1 MNTNSQSS
9 QRPFRQVVCVILDG
23 VGAGE
28 APDAAA
34 FGDAGS
40 NSLGNTAVQVGSLR
54 LPALGR
60 LGLGNILPIEG
71 VPPAASP
78 AGFFGKM
85 APASAGKDSTSGHW
99 ELMGCV
105 VDRPF
110 PVYPS
115 GFPPEVVAEFEKR
128 IGVKV
133 IGNKAASGT
142 AIIEELGE
150 MHLSTGRPI
159 LYTSQDSVFQLAAH
173 ESVMPADELYRV
185 CEIARSMLAGPHG
198 VARVIARPFAGE
210 KGGFYRTSGRRDFSL
225 PPPSRTVLDGLL
237 DAGVPVHAI
246 GKIHDLFCDRG
257 ISSCLP
263 TRNNREGIEA
273 TIEAARRGD
282 RPFVFTNL
290 IDFDMM
296 WGHRN
301 DARAYALGLEE
312 FDSYLAALA
321 EGLGPE
327 TLLIITS
334 DHGNDPT
341 TASTDHSREYVP
353 LIVYHRRADG
363 VRGKRDLGTRR
374 TFADVGRTIA
384 HNFGLR
390 EEFPGTSFLPD
401 IVGFDGRDQD

>member
-1 MNTNSQSS
+1 MNTNSQRSYG
-9 QRPFRQVVCVILDG
+9 PFRQVVCIVLDG

-40 NSLGNTAVQVGSLR
+40 NSLGNTAIQVGSLR
-54 LPALGR
+54 LPSLGR

-78 AGFFGKM
+78 AGFHGKM

-115 GFPPEVVAEFEKR
+115 GFPPDLVDEFER
-128 IGVKV
+128 LIGRKV

-142 AIIEELGE
+142 EIIEELGP
-150 MHLSTGRPI
+150 MHLSTGMPI

-173 ESVMPADELYRV
+173 EKVTPANELYRFCV
-185 CEIARSMLAGPHG
+185 IARSLLQGAHG
-198 VARVIARPFAGE
+198 VARVIARPFAGDP
-210 KGGFYRTSGRRDFSL
+210 GGFYRTSGRRDFSL
-225 PPPSRTVLDGLL
+225 PPPARTVLDAL
-237 DAGVPVHAI
+237 DGAGIAVHAI
-246 GKIHDLFCDRG
+246 GKIHDLFRGRG
-257 ISSCLP
+257 ISSHEP
-263 TRNNREGIEA
+263 TQNNREGIEA
-273 TIEAARRGD
+273 TIQAALRTD

-312 FDSYLAALA
+312 FDSYLAVLLDRMGA
-321 EGLGPE
+321 G
-327 TLLIITS
+327 TLLVITS

-353 LIVYHRRADG
+353 LIVYHRGLDG
-363 VRGKRDLGTRR
+363 LRGERSLGTRR

-384 HNFGLR
+384 HNFGLSGD
-390 EEFPGTSFLPD
+390 FPGTSFLFD
-401 IVGFDGRDQD
+401 IVA

>member
-1 MNTNSQSS
+1 MNTNPSASS
-9 QRPFRQVVCVILDG
+9 LRFRQVICIVLDG

-40 NSLGNTAVQVGSLR
+40 NSLANTAVQVGSLR

-78 AGFFGKM
+78 AGFYGKM
-85 APASAGKDSTSGHW
+85 VPVSAGKDSTSGHW

-115 GFPPEVVAEFEKR
+115 GFPTELVGEFER
-128 IGVKV
+128 LIGRKV
-133 IGNKAASGT
+133 IGNKPASGT
-142 AIIEELGE
+142 EIIEELGPA
-150 MHLSTGRPI
+150 HLSTGRPI

-173 ESVMPADELYRV
+173 EKVSPANELYRF
-185 CEIARSMLAGPHG
+185 CEIARSLLRGPHG

-210 KGGFYRTSGRRDFSL
+210 PGGFYRTSGRRDFSL
-225 PPPSRTVLDGLL
+225 PPPAPTVLDAL
-237 DAGVPVHAI
+237 DGAGVAVHAI
-246 GKIHDLFCDRG
+246 GKIHDLFCGRG
-257 ISSCLP
+257 ISSHEP
-263 TRNNREGIEA
+263 TKSNREGIEA
-273 TIEAARRGD
+273 TMRAALRTD
-282 RPFVFTNL
+282 RSFVFTNL

-312 FDSYLAALA
+312 FDSYLAVLLDRI
-321 EGLGPE
+321 GDG

-341 TASTDHSREYVP
+341 TASTDHSREHVP
-353 LIVYHRRADG
+353 LIVYHRDLEG
-363 VRGKRDLGTRR
+363 VRGERSLGTRS
-374 TFADVGRTIA
+374 TFADLGRTIA
-384 HNFGLR
+384 HNFGLSG
-390 EEFPGTSFLPD
+390 EFPGTSFLYD
-401 IVGFDGRDQD
+401 ILG